1 MAELDP
7 VTSRATLWKQG
18 ILFWKLWD
26 QQLPIYESIRA
37 LPDSVTEVVVLCSR
51 QYGKSYLGTLMG
63 IEDCKRYPGS
73 SVLIIGPTLKQTV
86 DIVNQAIKNICH
98 DAPPGL
104 VRRSKSEQRWYIGSS
119 ELLIGGFD
127 EGNATR
133 QRGKSLKTI
142 YVEEIRDSKA
152 DNYAE
157 TIRSDLGPA
166 LTHSVGGKI
175 VFLTTP
181 PTQPDHP
188 FITDTMPRAKLKNA
202 FYKYTIDDNRAISP
216 EQYLAC
222 VERCG
227 GKDSIDFR
235 VEYLCEIVR
244 DDRVSIA
251 PHFDR
256 TRHVVPHVM
265 PDLDIANFQ
274 TTIDWGGVKDKTVA
288 LFSYYDFKRN
298 KVIVLQER
306 SFDANTDTETIVKA
320 ILDMEYPIKE
330 VARYADAP
338 GQILVDLRTKLK
350 FECELPRKDDWLAG
364 VNNMQL
370 HFTKDWIEI
379 DPSCKLL
386 IETLDSGQFNK
397 QKNDFD
403 RSASLGHCDAAAAL
417 MYKLRMVNKHNP
429 FVPTKSPTKFYMP
442 KPDPMKELSKGVQPK
457 TFGPFRNTLDKD
469 RFTR

>member
-1 MAELDP
+1 MYTREE
-7 VTSRATLWKQG
+7 SRASLWPIGVLQ
-18 ILFWKLWD
+18 WKLWE
-26 QQLPIYESIRA
+26 QQKPIYKAIRA
-37 LPDSVTEVVVLCSR
+37 LPDSVTEIVILCAR
-51 QYGKSYLGTLMG
+51 QYGKSFLGDLMAV
-63 IEDCKRYPGS
+63 EDCIRYPGS

-86 DIVNQAIKNICH
+86 DIVNQGLKNICH

-104 VRRSKSEQRWYIGSS
+104 IRRSKSEQRWYIGSS

-202 FYKYTIDDNRAISP
+202 FYKYTIDDNKAITR
-216 EQYLAC
+216 EQYEAC

-235 VEYLCEIVR
+235 VEYLCDIVR
-244 DDRVSIA
+244 DDRISIA

-288 LFSYYDFKRN
+288 LFGYYDFQRN
-298 KVIVLQER
+298 KKIILKER
-306 SFDANTDTETIVKA
+306 AFDANTDTETIVKA
-320 ILDMEYPIKE
+320 ILDMEYPIKKVE
-330 VARYADAP
+330 RYADAP

-350 FECELPRKDDWLAG
+350 FEVELPRKDDWLAG
-364 VNNMQL
+364 INNLQL

-379 DPSCKLL
+379 DPGCKLL
-386 IETLDSGQFNK
+386 LATLESGQFNK

-403 RSASLGHCDAAAAL
+403 RSVALGHCDAAAAL
-417 MYKLRMVNKHNP
+417 MYDLRMTNKHNP
-429 FVPTKSPTKFYMP
+429 FTPRKDPNKFYVP
-442 KPDPMKELSKGVQPK
+442 KEDPMVKMAGGLQPK
-457 TFGPFRNTLDKD
+457 TFGPFRERLDKI
-469 RFTR
+469 